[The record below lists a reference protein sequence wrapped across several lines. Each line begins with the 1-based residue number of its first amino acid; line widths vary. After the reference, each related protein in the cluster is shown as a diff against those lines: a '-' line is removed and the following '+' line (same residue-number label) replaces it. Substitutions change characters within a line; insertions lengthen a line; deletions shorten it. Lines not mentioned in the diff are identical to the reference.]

1 MYIVGKSM
9 PINHSIF
16 DKTGLSDSQAEKRI
30 KKYGQNVLKEKSNSS
45 FFLIFLRQFKNNYV
59 IYLLFIAVC
68 ISFFVGKQSTA
79 FVISTVIILVI
90 SISFFLEYRAEKAVA
105 ALSKMITRTSM
116 VKRDGQ
122 NKQILSTQIV
132 PDDIIILNNGEYI
145 PADCQILESKD
156 LFVNE
161 SILTGESK
169 EISKV
174 VSTDFSIQ
182 QDQNKLFMGTFIVN
196 GKCLA
201 RVTQTGMNTKFGNIA
216 QMITVA
222 EKEMPLQSK
231 INRLTKYMVII
242 AVSFSLVIGV
252 VMALQSESLT
262 NEVIVNILIVVI
274 ALAVSAV
281 PEGLPIVLL
290 TTLASGALRMAH
302 KNAIVNRIS
311 IIGTIG
317 QTTVICTD
325 KTGTI
330 TKGEMTVKKIIA
342 NNTTYHVSGTGYSD
356 KGEIQHGGN
365 KINIQEHSTLTMLI
379 KSATLCNDSQ
389 IKKNIDSQNY
399 SIIGTPTEASLLILG
414 KKASANFED
423 FKADRI
429 EEKPFSST
437 RKLMSILNSDGYVF
451 VKGAPEVVLD
461 LCENIK
467 TDSNI
472 SKLSTDHKDEI
483 KKNINLLA
491 SESYRTLALAYKQ
504 IDKEK
509 TDYNENDLVY
519 LGILAIEDPPRDEVK
534 PALLTCQNAGIK
546 VKMITGDNLQTATA
560 IASQIG
566 LKGRSIQG
574 QELDDISDD
583 QLQKLIGKISIFA
596 RVRPEHKVRIIKA
609 LKNNGEIVAMTGDGV
624 NDAPAL
630 KEAHIGIAMGING
643 TDVSR
648 AVADIILK
656 DDNFATIVIAI
667 QEGRGIFANIKTFV
681 SYQLSCNLAQLSIIF
696 FSVIFS
702 SYFGWEIPLLT
713 SLQILFINLVTD
725 NLPSIILGLSPPS
738 KDSMQKKP
746 NTGGLIS
753 KSNFSLILFN
763 GVLTGF
769 IVLGIFTI
777 YFNYLGYGH
786 DYSRSVAFV
795 TFILLAVINALNF
808 RSTRS
813 LILSQFKWENR
824 YLILAIILSIGATLA
839 VVYTPISKFFDLNA
853 LKPKEWINIFI
864 AVVSLLS
871 TISVFKLLNNKIYP
885 AK

>member
-795 TFILLAVINALNF
+795 TFILLAVTNALNF

-871 TISVFKLLNNKIYP
+871 TIAVFKLLNNKIYP